1 VLEKLPITANGK
13 LDRKAL
19 PAPTRSGMGFGKT
32 FVEPATETEK
42 KLAGIWETTLGATGV
57 GRHDN
62 FFELGG
68 HSLTASTA
76 ISRIRAELKVDVP
89 IAAFFECTTLEALGT
104 LVTGLQ
110 ASAPTPT
117 GITRIQREAHKR

>member
-1 VLEKLPITANGK
+1 EPVSE
-13 LDRKAL
+13 
-19 PAPTRSGMGFGKT
+19 
-32 FVEPATETEK
+32 VER
-42 KLAGIWETTLGATGV
+42 KLAAIWETTLGATGV

-89 IAAFFECTTLEALGT
+89 IASFFECTTLEALGT
-104 LVTGLQ
+104 LVTGLH
-110 ASAPTPT
+110 AGAAPTPT
-117 GITRIQREAHKR
+117 GITRVQREAHKR